1 MKDTITDLTTLF
13 EEAKQSREFEFVQ
26 TLINYTGMGAK
37 ELSTNLHE
45 WFDAIEFYKGLY
57 YSHSNKEKT
66 RIGTLLYSTF
76 FENSDFYNILGS
88 LCKIK
93 LGYKGSSYLFW
104 KTKKYER
111 LLGIGEKQ
119 DFLLELL
126 EDAGKQNIISF
137 FIDNHFKEIRNSF
150 FHSAYSL
157 SDDQEY
163 ILHDSEPIWIGGI
176 GQSSFKVEDFLYPKI
191 ESIIQF
197 FDAFKK
203 LYLDSFLSYQAD
215 KEVDAQFPNPCK
227 ATIIGS
233 KGGLKGFRI
242 KNSVQF
248 YGQWHDS
255 GVWYDA
261 QYDMWAGHNIR
272 INFANVETIE
282 IEDSL
287 SRYEKK
293 DDITRSDWE
302 FQNVVD
308 KVIER
313 KQPQEIYRATHLL
326 VKFGDVRLK
335 KMIAETNGFKQ
346 RNFPKIILPFYRQAV
361 EVGSQIMDMTQVKK
375 NIETLEEFMAKNRT

>member
-1 MKDTITDLTTLF
+1 MKDAINDLTALF

-57 YSHSNKEKT
+57 YSFSNKEKT

-88 LCKIK
+88 FCKIK

-126 EDAGKQNIISF
+126 EDAGKQNIIIF
-137 FIDNHFKEIRNSF
+137 FIDNHFKEIRNTF

-157 SDDQEY
+157 SDEDY
-163 ILHDSEPIWIGGI
+163 ILHDSEPIIIDGI
-176 GQSSFKVEDFLYPKI
+176 GQGGFNVEHFLYPKI
-191 ESIIQF
+191 ENIIQF

-203 LYLDSFLSYQAD
+203 LYLHSFSSYQGD
-215 KEVDAQFPNPCK
+215 KEVDALFPNPCK
-227 ATIIGS
+227 ATILGS
-233 KGGLKGFRI
+233 KDGLKGFRI

-248 YGQWHDS
+248 FGQLHDS
-255 GVWYDA
+255 GVWYDE
-261 QYDMWAGHNIR
+261 QFEMWAGHNIR

-282 IEDSL
+282 IQDSL

-313 KQPQEIYRATHLL
+313 KMPNEIYRAAHLL

-335 KMIAETNGFKQ
+335 KMVAEQNGFKQ

-375 NIETLEEFMAKNRT
+375 NIETLENFLKQ

>member
-13 EEAKQSREFEFVQ
+13 DEAKQSREFEFVQ

-45 WFDAIEFYKGLY
+45 WFDAIDFYKGMY
-57 YSHSNKEKT
+57 HSFTNKEKT

-93 LGYKGSSYLFW
+93 LGYKGSSHLFW

-126 EDAGKQNIISF
+126 EDAGKKNIISF
-137 FIDNHFKEIRNSF
+137 FIDNHFKEIRNTF

-157 SDDQEY
+157 SDEDY
-163 ILHDSEPIWIGGI
+163 ILHDSEAIRIDGI
-176 GQSSFKVEDFLYPKI
+176 GQGSFNVEKFLYPKI
-191 ESIIQF
+191 ENIIQF

-203 LYLDSFLSYQAD
+203 LYLDSFTSYQAD
-215 KEVDAQFPNPCK
+215 KEVDALFPNPCK
-227 ATIIGS
+227 ATILGS
-233 KGGLKGFRI
+233 KDGLKGFRI

-255 GVWYDA
+255 GVWYDE

-272 INFANVETIE
+272 IDFANVETIE
-282 IEDSL
+282 IQDSI

-313 KQPQEIYRATHLL
+313 KQPAEIYRATHLL
-326 VKFGDVRLK
+326 VKFGDVRFK
-335 KMIAETNGFKQ
+335 KMVAETNGFKQ

-375 NIETLEEFMAKNRT
+375 NIETLENFMQQ

>member
-1 MKDTITDLTTLF
+1 MNDAITDLETLF
-13 EEAKQSREFEFVQ
+13 EEAKQSKEFEFVQ

-45 WFDAIEFYKGLY
+45 WFDAIEFYKRLY
-57 YSHSNKEKT
+57 YSLTNKEKT

-76 FENSDFYNILGS
+76 FENSDFYNIIGS

-137 FIDNHFKEIRNSF
+137 FTDNHFKEIRNTF

-157 SDDQEY
+157 SEDQEY
-163 ILHDSEPIWIGGI
+163 ILHDSEPIWINGV
-176 GQSSFKVEDFLYPKI
+176 GQSSFNVEDFLYPKI
-191 ESIIQF
+191 ENIIQF

-203 LYLDSFLSYQAD
+203 SYLDSFLSYQAD
-215 KEVDAQFPNPCK
+215 KEVDALFPNPCK
-227 ATIIGS
+227 ATILGS
-233 KGGLKGFRI
+233 KDGLKGFRI

-248 YGQWHDS
+248 YGEWHDS
-255 GVWYDA
+255 GVWYDE

-272 INFANVETIE
+272 INFANIETIE
-282 IEDSL
+282 IQDSL

-326 VKFGDVRLK
+326 VKFGDVRLQ

-375 NIETLEEFMAKNRT
+375 NIQTLEEFMAKS

>member
-37 ELSTNLHE
+37 ELSTNLNE

-157 SDDQEY
+157 SNDQEY

-215 KEVDAQFPNPCK
+215 KEVDALFPNPCK

-233 KGGLKGFRI
+233 KDGLKGFRI

-255 GVWYDA
+255 GVWYDE
-261 QYDMWAGHNIR
+261 QYDMWAGHNVR

-302 FQNVVD
+302 FQNIVD

-313 KQPQEIYRATHLL
+313 KQSQEIYRATHLL
-326 VKFGDVRLK
+326 VKFGEVRLK

-361 EVGSQIMDMTQVKK
+361 DVGSQIMDMTQVKK
-375 NIETLEEFMAKNRT
+375 NIERLESFMAKN

>member
-1 MKDTITDLTTLF
+1 MEDAINDLSTLF
-13 EEAKQSREFEFVQ
+13 SEAQQSREFEFVQ

-45 WFDAIEFYKGLY
+45 WFDAIEFYNGLY
-57 YSHSNKEKT
+57 YSLSSKEKT

-137 FIDNHFKEIRNSF
+137 FTDNHFKEIRNTF

-163 ILHDSEPIWIGGI
+163 ILHDSEPIWIDGV
-176 GQSSFKVEDFLYPKI
+176 GQSSFNVEDFLYPKI
-191 ESIIQF
+191 ENIIQF
-197 FDAFKK
+197 FNAFKK
-203 LYLDSFLSYQAD
+203 FYLDSFLSYQTN
-215 KEVDAQFPNPCK
+215 KEVDALFPNPCK
-227 ATIIGS
+227 ATILGS
-233 KGGLKGFRI
+233 KDGLKGFRI

-255 GVWYDA
+255 GVWYDK
-261 QYDMWAGHNIR
+261 QYDMWAGQNIR

-282 IEDSL
+282 IQDSL
-287 SRYEKK
+287 TRYEKK

-346 RNFPKIILPFYRQAV
+346 RNFPKIILPFYRQSV
-361 EVGSQIMDMTQVKK
+361 EIGSQIMDMTQVKK
-375 NIETLEEFMAKNRT
+375 NIETLETYMKQ

>member
-1 MKDTITDLTTLF
+1 MKDTLTDLTTLF
-13 EEAKQSREFEFVQ
+13 DEAQKSIEFEFIQ
-26 TLINYTGMGAK
+26 TLINYTGIGAK

-45 WFDAIEFYKGLY
+45 WFEAIEFYKGLY
-57 YSHSNKEKT
+57 YSLSNKEKT

-137 FIDNHFKEIRNSF
+137 FNDNHFREIRNTF

-157 SDDQEY
+157 SDEDY
-163 ILHDSEPIWIGGI
+163 ILHDSEAIVIEGVGHYL
-176 GQSSFKVEDFLYPKI
+176 FNVEKFLYPKI
-191 ESIIQF
+191 DNLIQF
-197 FDAFKK
+197 FDTFKK
-203 LYLDSFLSYQAD
+203 SYLDSFDSYQID
-215 KEVDAQFPNPCK
+215 KEVDALFPNPCK
-227 ATIIGS
+227 ATILGS
-233 KGGLKGFRI
+233 KNGLKGFRI
-242 KNSVQF
+242 KNSVKLF
-248 YGQWHDS
+248 GGRHDS
-255 GVWYDA
+255 GVWYDEK
-261 QYDMWAGHNIR
+261 YEMWAGHNCR

-282 IEDSL
+282 IQDSL

-293 DDITRSDWE
+293 DDITRSDLE

-313 KQPQEIYRATHLL
+313 NNPDEIYKATHLL
-326 VKFGDVRLK
+326 VKFGDVRRK
-335 KMIAETNGFKQ
+335 KMVAEKNGFKQ
-346 RNFPKIILPFYRQAV
+346 KNFPKIILPFYKQAV
-361 EVGSQIMDMTQVKK
+361 EIGSKIMDMTQVKK
-375 NIETLEEFMAKNRT
+375 NIKTLEEFMAG

>member
-13 EEAKQSREFEFVQ
+13 EEAKQSKEFEFVQ

-45 WFDAIEFYKGLY
+45 WFDAIEFYKRLY
-57 YSHSNKEKT
+57 YSFVNKEKT

-76 FENSDFYNILGS
+76 FENSDFYNIIGS

-137 FIDNHFKEIRNSF
+137 FTDNHFKEVRNTF

-157 SDDQEY
+157 SEDQEY
-163 ILHDSEPIWIGGI
+163 ILHDSEPIWINGV
-176 GQSSFKVEDFLYPKI
+176 GQSSFNVEDFFYPKI
-191 ESIIQF
+191 ENVIQF

-203 LYLDSFLSYQAD
+203 SYLDSFLSYQAD
-215 KEVDAQFPNPCK
+215 KEVDALFPNPCK
-227 ATIIGS
+227 ATILGS
-233 KGGLKGFRI
+233 KDGLKGFRI

-248 YGQWHDS
+248 YGEWHDS
-255 GVWYDA
+255 GVWYDE
-261 QYDMWAGHNIR
+261 QYNMWAGHNIR

-282 IEDSL
+282 IQDSL

-326 VKFGDVRLK
+326 VKFGDIRLK

-375 NIETLEEFMAKNRT
+375 NIETLEEFMAKS

>member
-1 MKDTITDLTTLF
+1 MEETLSDLTTLF
-13 EEAKQSREFEFVQ
+13 EEAKQKREFEFVQ

-45 WFDAIEFYKGLY
+45 WFEAIEFYKGLY
-57 YSHSNKEKT
+57 FQFSNKEKT

-119 DFLLELL
+119 DFLVELL
-126 EDAGKQNIISF
+126 DDAGKPNIISF
-137 FIDNHFKEIRNSF
+137 FEENHYKEIRNSF

-157 SDDQEY
+157 SDEEY
-163 ILHDSEPIWIGGI
+163 ILHDSEPIRIGGV
-176 GQSSFKVEDFLYPKI
+176 GQSSFNVAEFLYPKV
-191 ESIIQF
+191 ENIIQF

-203 LYLDSFLSYQAD
+203 LYLNSFTSYQAD
-215 KEVDAQFPNPCK
+215 KEVDALFPNPCK
-227 ATIIGS
+227 ATILGS
-233 KGGLKGFRI
+233 KDGLKGFRI

-248 YGQWHDS
+248 YGEWHDS
-255 GVWYDA
+255 GVWYDE
-261 QYDMWAGHNIR
+261 QYEMWAGHNINM
-272 INFANVETIE
+272 NFANVETIE
-282 IEDSL
+282 IQESL
-287 SRYEKK
+287 TRYENKE
-293 DDITRSDWE
+293 DINRSDLE
-302 FQNVVD
+302 FQNLID
-308 KVIER
+308 KILDR
-313 KQPQEIYRATHLL
+313 RDANEIYRATHLL

-346 RNFPKIILPFYRQAV
+346 RNFPKIILPFYRQAI
-361 EVGSQIMDMTQVKK
+361 EVGSKIMDMTQVKK
-375 NIETLEEFMAKNRT
+375 NIETLEKFMNPQ